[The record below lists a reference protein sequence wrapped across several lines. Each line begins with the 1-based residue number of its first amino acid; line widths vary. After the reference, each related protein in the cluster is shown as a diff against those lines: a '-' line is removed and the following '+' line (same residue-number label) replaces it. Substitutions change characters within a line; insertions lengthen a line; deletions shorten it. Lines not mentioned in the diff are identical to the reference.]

1 MLYVAQ
7 LLLPD
12 TRELAAGEQPL
23 VYHVYQ
29 LYAGGRGYEVL
40 ALAAYVV
47 ALEERLDDAG
57 SRRRA
62 SDAVLLERG
71 AQFLVVHKLAC
82 RLHGSQERGFG
93 VWLGWRG
100 LLLGKSRR
108 VWTLF
113 ALDKGFERALFV
125 VFLGLVVLMGVSGI
139 DLTPSGGKNFLSRHL
154 EVYLVYGSRHRG
166 GGEGAVGVEGGDE
179 AAHDEVV
186 DIVLEVGESSRLL
199 SGGNDG
205 VVVGHLG
212 GVEDTLGLDE
222 GLPGYRSHQFV
233 IALEPV
239 HDAWTLGID
248 VVGEELGVDTRVSS
262 ELLLIERL
270 DNVKRHLGRVTE
282 LLVAVYLERGE
293 VVEVGWGFGSL
304 LLLHACHSEGF
315 ALDGGKGL
323 LALFA
328 GGEFALCRSKLSVAI
343 YRRQYP
349 IWLGF
354 ELVYLLLSV
363 NDKCQRGSLH
373 SADAQHLS
381 VLSILERIESGGVH
395 TQQPVAHGSRESGQ
409 VERVVI
415 FLLAQ
420 LGKAFAY
427 GLVGHRRY
435 PQSLDGAGGP
445 CHLHHPPLY
454 ELTLLSGVTAVD
466 DAVGLGHEFLDD
478 CKLLLDALVFYEL
491 DAESWR
497 NHG

>member
-1 MLYVAQ
+1 M
-7 LLLPD
+7 
-12 TRELAAGEQPL
+12 G
-23 VYHVYQ
+23 
-29 LYAGGRGYEVL
+29 
-40 ALAAYVV
+40 
-47 ALEERLDDAG
+47 
-57 SRRRA
+57 
-62 SDAVLLERG
+62 
-71 AQFLVVHKLAC
+71 
-82 RLHGSQERGFG
+82 
-93 VWLGWRG
+93 
-100 LLLGKSRR
+100 
-108 VWTLF
+108 TLF

-139 DLTPSGGKNFLSRHL
+139 DLTPSGVKNFLSRHL

-166 GGEGAVGVEGGDE
+166 GGKGAVGVECGDE

-186 DIVLEVGESSRLL
+186 DIVFEVGESSRLL

-270 DNVKRHLGRVTE
+270 DNVKRHLGRVAE
-282 LLVAVYLERGE
+282 LLIAVYLERGE

-315 ALDGGKGL
+315 AFDGGKGL

-328 GGEFALCRSKLSVAI
+328 GGELALCRSKLSVAI

-349 IWLGF
+349 IWFGF

-381 VLSILERIESGGVH
+381 VLSILERIETGGVH
-395 TQQPVAHGSRESGQ
+395 TQQPVAHG
-409 VERVVI
+409 
-415 FLLAQ
+415 A
-420 LGKAFAY
+420 
-427 GLVGHRRY
+427 
-435 PQSLDGAGGP
+435 
-445 CHLHHPPLY
+445 
-454 ELTLLSGVTAVD
+454 
-466 DAVGLGHEFLDD
+466 
-478 CKLLLDALVFYEL
+478 
-491 DAESWR
+491 
-497 NHG
+497 